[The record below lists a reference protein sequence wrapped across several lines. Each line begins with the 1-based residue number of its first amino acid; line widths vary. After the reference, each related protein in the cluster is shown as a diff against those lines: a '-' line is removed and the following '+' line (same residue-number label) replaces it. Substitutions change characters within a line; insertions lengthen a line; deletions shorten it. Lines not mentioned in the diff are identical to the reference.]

1 MPKRV
6 DHEQRRQLIA
16 DAVCRLTAE
25 LGIEAVSL
33 RHVADDAGVSMGLV
47 QHYFRGKDDMLVFA
61 FRALSGR
68 VEQRIR
74 AATAALEEQRGRPL
88 VRVLLAELLAVDGPA
103 RAEAPVWVAYL
114 ARAVVEPRVA
124 AVLRENIDGM
134 RAYLA
139 GLLREAQEVG
149 EVPAEVDADQEAA
162 SLLALVDGLMAH
174 ALIGDDLA
182 TDPLATLDYRLDRI
196 FTEA

>member
-1 MPKRV
+1 MPKQV

-33 RHVADDAGVSMGLV
+33 RHVADQAGVSMGLV
-47 QHYFRGKDDMLVFA
+47 QHYFRSKDDMLMFA
-61 FRALSGR
+61 FRTLSER
-68 VEQRIR
+68 VEQRLR
-74 AATAALEEQRGRPL
+74 VAAAALQQPRGRPL

-114 ARAVVEPRVA
+114 ARAVVDPRVA
-124 AVLRENIDGM
+124 AVLRENIDGLQ
-134 RAYLA
+134 AYLA

-149 EVPAEVDADQEAA
+149 EIPPEVDTDQEAA
-162 SLLALVDGLMAH
+162 SLLAMVDGLMTH

-182 TDPLATLDYRLDRI
+182 TAPLTTLDYRLDRI
-196 FTEA
+196 FTGA